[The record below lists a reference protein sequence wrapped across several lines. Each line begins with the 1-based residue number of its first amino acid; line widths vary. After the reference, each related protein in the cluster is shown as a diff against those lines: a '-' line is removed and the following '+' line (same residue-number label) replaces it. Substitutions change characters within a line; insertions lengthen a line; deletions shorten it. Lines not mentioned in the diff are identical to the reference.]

1 MKHKTFLITLVFTIL
16 TIDSI
21 AQSNTMY
28 YLTGVPHTYRLNP
41 ATQPKCNFFFGIPVI
56 NSLYLETYNSS
67 FGLTDL
73 IWNDPETNQV
83 IHPLHP
89 DADLDAFFNKFNKD
103 NTFSVDFAFSPISLG
118 LRIRDM
124 FFAFDITTKIQG
136 GLYYP
141 GDFFPLILR
150 GNQNQTTYDLSSLG
164 LQINSYVEY
173 ALSVSRN
180 FSDVLQVGI
189 RPKFITGLGNISS
202 VDNNINLYTDVWE
215 WPFDSKIELK
225 VCTPGLYLPENEDG
239 VFDPSGE
246 FVYDSTLSGFSDYRK
261 LFMKNRGLGIDLGVN
276 FKPVEVL
283 TLSASIIDLGYI
295 KWNDFVHTATL
306 TGSLTY
312 EGIEWNGANDT
323 ATTNFLDHLLDTIKS
338 NFEVTGSSEPYKTN
352 LGPKLY
358 LGASLA
364 LLPSLDIGILSR
376 IDFLNSGTK
385 ANVLIHANWEPSTVF
400 SLAATYSPFG
410 GRASTFGLGFS
421 LRGGPIAF
429 YTVADYRAFRYNLYK
444 YEKYPVFIAPNGRT
458 RFNLQIGFNIMIG
471 ANQRKRLMRD
481 KPMYFSDE
489 S

>member
-1 MKHKTFLITLVFTIL
+1 MLGKKTDQSKKSQRSHNDGKDCKYNQDSAKPEFLVIL
-16 TIDSI
+16 FVKVVV
-21 AQSNTMY
+21 AE
-28 YLTGVPHTYRLNP
+28 
-41 ATQPKCNFFFGIPVI
+41 KVI
-56 NSLYLETYNSS
+56 
-67 FGLTDL
+67 
-73 IWNDPETNQV
+73 
-83 IHPLHP
+83 
-89 DADLDAFFNKFNKD
+89 K
-103 NTFSVDFAFSPISLG
+103 
-118 LRIRDM
+118 R
-124 FFAFDITTKIQG
+124 
-136 GLYYP
+136 
-141 GDFFPLILR
+141 
-150 GNQNQTTYDLSSLG
+150 
-164 LQINSYVEY
+164 
-173 ALSVSRN
+173 
-180 FSDVLQVGI
+180 
-189 RPKFITGLGNISS
+189 
-202 VDNNINLYTDVWE
+202 
-215 WPFDSKIELK
+215 
-225 VCTPGLYLPENEDG
+225 
-239 VFDPSGE
+239 
-246 FVYDSTLSGFSDYRK
+246 
-261 LFMKNRGLGIDLGVN
+261 
-276 FKPVEVL
+276 
-283 TLSASIIDLGYI
+283 I

-338 NFEVTGSSEPYKTN
+338 NFEVTGSSEPYETN

-358 LGASLA
+358 LGASLT
-364 LLPSLDIGILSR
+364 LLPSLDVGILSR

-385 ANVLIHANWEPSTVF
+385 ANVMIHVNWEPSTVF